1 MVGTR
6 IQSSLVASLAHA
18 GDPVK
23 HAATMFNRRAG
34 SVSRQAVRC
43 WAGSEMTES
52 FDVIIVGAGAAGCVL
67 ANRLS
72 ARSATRVLLIEAG
85 RDLVPGA
92 EPADVLDSYPRSYY
106 NDAYFW
112 PELKVHWRRKD
123 NSPLTGYSQ
132 GRVMGGGSTVMGM
145 VAYRGTPDDY
155 VEWQT
160 LGAAGWGWDDVL
172 PFYRKLE
179 SDFDFD
185 GALHGKDGP
194 VPIRR
199 TKMADWAPLAKAVHA
214 LAQERQ
220 IPFVADMNADFRD
233 GYGGVPMSN
242 WPQKRASAAIC
253 YLGAD
258 VRRRGNL
265 TILTDARATG
275 LVFEG
280 RRATGVTVTIGGEN
294 RQFSGRDII
303 VSLGGIHSPAFLMR
317 SGLGPAT
324 ALRDLGI
331 EVRGDLAG
339 VGENLSNHA
348 IIFIGLLQKHG
359 TRQSEKIRPHP
370 MTAFR
375 YSSGLPG
382 APPADMYLNVQCK
395 TSWSALGHQVANL
408 APSLLKP
415 IARGRVSLISSDPIA
430 YPRVE
435 FNFTGHELDLK
446 RFMQGFRRC
455 VDILAY
461 EAVRAMT
468 RLTFPVK
475 FNDRLRRL
483 NRITPANK
491 IGSAVIAA
499 LVDAVPALA
508 GPIFAT
514 LADRR
519 VDLAALVRDD
529 EALADHIRSNVAG
542 TFHPVGTCR
551 MGGPDDRDAVT
562 DPAGRVRGIAGLRV
576 IDASIMPTI
585 PRGNTN
591 IPTLMV
597 AEKIADA
604 MLSDSA

>member
-1 MVGTR
+1 
-6 IQSSLVASLAHA
+6 
-18 GDPVK
+18 
-23 HAATMFNRRAG
+23 
-34 SVSRQAVRC
+34 
-43 WAGSEMTES
+43 MTES
-52 FDVIIVGAGAAGCVL
+52 FDVIIAGAGAAGCVL

-72 ARSATRVLLIEAG
+72 ARSATRVLLLEAG
-85 RDLVPGA
+85 RDIRPGA

-112 PELKVHWRRKD
+112 PDLKVHWRRKE
-123 NSPLTGYSQ
+123 NSPLSRFSQ
-132 GRVMGGGSTVMGM
+132 GRVLGGGSNVMGM

-155 VEWQT
+155 AEWLA

-172 PFYRKLE
+172 PYYRKLE
-179 SDFDFD
+179 SDLDFG

-199 TKMADWAPLAKAVHA
+199 TRQEDWAPLAKAVHA
-214 LAQERQ
+214 YAQERQ

-242 WPQKRASAAIC
+242 WPDKRASASIC
-253 YLGAD
+253 YLTAD

-265 TILTDARATG
+265 TVLADATVTGLLFEGGRATG
-275 LVFEG
+275 IAAE
-280 RRATGVTVTIGGEN
+280 IGGEKKE
-294 RQFSGRDII
+294 FLGREI
-303 VSLGGIHSPAFLMR
+303 VVALGGIHSPVFLMR
-317 SGLGPAT
+317 AGFGSAA

-331 EVRGDLAG
+331 EIRADLPG
-339 VGENLSNHA
+339 VGQNLSNHA
-348 IIFIGLLQKHG
+348 IIFVGLLQRPG
-359 TRQSEKIRPHP
+359 ARQSESIRPHP

-408 APSLLKP
+408 APTLLKP
-415 IARGRVSLISSDPIA
+415 HSRGQVSLVSADPRTH
-430 YPRVE
+430 PRVE

-455 VDILAY
+455 IDILAH

-475 FNDRLRRL
+475 FDDRLRRL

-491 IGSAVIAA
+491 VKSAAVAA
-499 LVDAVPALA
+499 LIDAVPLLA

-519 VDLAALVRDD
+519 VNLAALVEDD
-529 EALADHIRSNVAG
+529 DALADHIRRNVAG

-551 MGGPDDRDAVT
+551 MGAPGDRDAVT
-562 DPAGRVRGIAGLRV
+562 DPAGRVRGVSGLRV
-576 IDASIMPTI
+576 IDASIMPTV

-591 IPTLMV
+591 IPTIMV
-597 AEKIADA
+597 AEKLADE
-604 MLSDSA
+604 MLRGM